1 MIDQIIKQS
10 LLADIIPSLDKK
22 SASAVRNNIDSIASK
37 SSTSI
42 TSAVDTHVN
51 STLSNSA
58 SSLIGS
64 NDPLNIV
71 TSNISADTLA
81 STLDTTVKS
90 DLTDS
95 TSADLLDNIYGS
107 IVNTLGPSAS
117 SSISIASLRERIGDQ
132 LDSISIASLEK
143 SLEEK
148 ANSLYTSAS
157 NAVTSTID
165 FIGSSFDLT
174 AVEKQ
179 FNSKISTRAQEKA
192 KSFNTANQDNNER
205 VGKTSKG
212 FVDPNAAYPTQEY
225 RGAAD
230 TNKLAKG
237 DVKGTVVQAK
247 NNERLTGV
255 KGPFGTA
262 WEQPESAFKGE
273 YPYNKVIQTESGHI
287 IEIDD
292 TPGSERFHIYH
303 RSGTFVEIDTHG
315 TMVARSKGSD
325 YKIID
330 KNGYISIG
338 GKANVS
344 VTGTCNVFIG
354 GDANIEVNGDV
365 NLESHNDIVAKA
377 AGRFQISA
385 GEAIDLRAP
394 KVYIEAD
401 EELHVTAETKIN
413 VQTTSLNVKA
423 ETDMNLYS
431 VGTANFKSDGDMAVQ
446 GANLNQKSDGYI
458 HSEAAGSI
466 DQKSGAAV
474 NIESASTTSIKAA
487 GNFNVDY
494 AEGHFA
500 DGSSNSASSAT
511 EAEKAESADYSE
523 GGLPSAD
530 RVAVSEIEIPEIA
543 PPVVADK
550 YVINS
555 ESTST
560 QVNYNKQKELLI
572 LDGIVTAANL
582 DKVAYAKESDASGSA
597 SVPSAIS
604 AAVSLKNATSLPES
618 YQLSP
623 NFTLGMLTTKCI
635 LTQQKLVGMPK
646 LNLTYGNI
654 AYNLQ
659 SVALNILESTYNVY
673 PDMIIL
679 SGFRSEDVFNT
690 INEHTQGLAVDIQ
703 FKNASYNDYYEI
715 ATKLKDIIL
724 FDELILEYNVYSSKP
739 YIHISFNPTSNRQ
752 VTRTYWNN
760 KLYQDGLHNLA

>member
-10 LLADIIPSLDKK
+10 LLSDIIPSLDKN
-22 SASAVRNNIDSIASK
+22 SATAVRNNIDSIVAK
-37 SSTSI
+37 SSSSI
-42 TSAVDTHVN
+42 TTSVDTHVN
-51 STLSNSA
+51 SELVNSA
-58 SSLIGS
+58 TNLIGS
-64 NDPLNIV
+64 NNPLNIV
-71 TSNISADTLA
+71 TSNISPDTLA
-81 STLDTTVKS
+81 STLDTSVKTT
-90 DLTDS
+90 LTDS
-95 TSADLLDNIYGS
+95 TSAELLDNIYGS

-117 SSISIASLRERIGDQ
+117 SGISVASLKERIGEQ

-157 NAVTSTID
+157 NAVSSTID

-179 FNSKISTRAQEKA
+179 FNSKISTRAQERA
-192 KSFNTANQDNNER
+192 KRFDTANSDNNTR

-212 FVDPNAAYPTQEY
+212 FVDPTGSYPTDEY
-225 RGAAD
+225 KGAAD

-237 DVKGTVVQAK
+237 DIKGTVVQQK
-247 NNERLTGV
+247 NDERLTGV

-262 WEQPESAFKGE
+262 WEQPPSAFKGE

-303 RSGTFVEIDTHG
+303 KSGTFVEIDTHG

-325 YKIID
+325 YKIVD

-377 AGRFQISA
+377 TGRFQISA

-394 KVYIEAD
+394 KIYVEAD
-401 EELHVTAETKIN
+401 EELHMTAETKIN
-413 VQTTSLNVKA
+413 VQSTAVNVKA
-423 ETDMNLYS
+423 ETDMSLYS
-431 VGTANFKSDGDMAVQ
+431 VGTANIKADGDLAI
-446 GANLNQKSDGYI
+446 GAANINQKSEGYI
-458 HSEAAGSI
+458 RSEAAANI
-466 DQKSGAAV
+466 EQKSGAAV
-474 NIESASTTSIKAA
+474 NIQSGAATSIKAA

-500 DGSSNSASSAT
+500 DGSSTSAQSAT
-511 EAEKAESADYSE
+511 EPSNAEAADYGE
-523 GGLPSAD
+523 GGLPSTE
-530 RVAVSEIEIPEIA
+530 RISVSEIEIAEIS

-550 YVINS
+550 YAINS
-555 ESTST
+555 ESPISEKSYSQHRET
-560 QVNYNKQKELLI
+560 LI
-572 LDGIVTAANL
+572 RDGIVTSANL
-582 DKVAYAKESDASGSA
+582 DKVAYAKESDSSGSA
-597 SVPSAIS
+597 GVPSIIEASTTLKS
-604 AAVSLKNATSLPES
+604 ATTLPES

-623 NFTLGMLTTKCI
+623 NFTLGMLTTKCV
-635 LTQQKLVGMPK
+635 LTQHKLTAMPK
-646 LNLTYGNI
+646 INQSYGDI

-659 SVALNILESTYNVY
+659 QVALNILESTYNVY
-673 PDMIIL
+673 PDMVIL
-679 SGFRSEDVFNT
+679 SGFRNEDSYNS
-690 INEHTQGLAVDIQ
+690 INEHTRGLAVDLQ

-715 ATKLKDIIL
+715 ATKLKDILL

-739 YIHISFNPTSNRQ
+739 YIHISFGKINSQKTM
-752 VTRTYWNN
+752 TYWNN
-760 KLYQDGLHNLA
+760 KLYQTGLHNLA